1 MQKRLADTENR
12 GLFYAL
18 YSRIFM
24 LEADEALLKMI
35 EKKEIK
41 EFFPNL
47 FEWEEY
53 SQKSKQ
59 ENIDTYLNVDFTDLS
74 LINLVPYESFYLRED
89 GQIESGGDNPVYQAY
104 EEFDFIVE
112 KDKARVV
119 SPDHIGVELEF
130 MYMLCNAEAK
140 ALANS
145 DAVAADALRQKQ
157 KDFLHKHLLRWV
169 PLYLINVKNEARTP
183 LYHDAAMTG
192 LDFILSDYEYL
203 NA

>member
-1 MQKRLADTENR
+1 MQERLANAKNR

-24 LEADEALLKMI
+24 LEADEALLKTI
-35 EKKEIK
+35 EQKEIK

-47 FEWEEY
+47 FDWDEY
-53 SQKSKQ
+53 KRLGKNEIIEQ
-59 ENIDTYLNVDFTDLS
+59 YLNVDFTDIS
-74 LINLVPYESFYLRED
+74 LINLIPYESFYIRED

-130 MYMLCNAEAK
+130 MYMLCEAEAK

-145 DAVAADALRQKQ
+145 DAVAAQELRDKQ
-157 KDFLHKHLLRWV
+157 KYFLENHLMKWA
-169 PLYLINVKNEARTP
+169 PLYLINVKNEAQTP

-192 LDFILSDYEYL
+192 VEFLLSDYEYL

>member
-1 MQKRLADTENR
+1 MQERLANAKNR

-24 LEADEALLKMI
+24 LEADEALLKTI
-35 EKKEIK
+35 EQKEIK

-47 FEWEEY
+47 FDWDEY
-53 SQKSKQ
+53 KSLGKNEIIEQ
-59 ENIDTYLNVDFTDLS
+59 YLNVDFTDIS
-74 LINLVPYESFYLRED
+74 LINLIPYESFYLRED

-104 EEFDFIVE
+104 EEFDFVVE
-112 KDKARVV
+112 KEKARVV

-130 MYMLCNAEAK
+130 MYMLCDAEAK

-145 DAVAADALRQKQ
+145 DAVAAQELREKQ
-157 KDFLHKHLLRWV
+157 KSFLENHLMKWA
-169 PLYLINVKNEARTP
+169 PLYLINVKNEAQTP

-192 LDFILSDYEYL
+192 VEFLLSDYEYL

>member
-1 MQKRLADTENR
+1 MQNRLADTQTRE
-12 GLFYAL
+12 LFYAL

-24 LEADEALLKMI
+24 KEADVALLKTI

-47 FEWEEY
+47 FEWDEY
-53 SQKSKQ
+53 RQKSKQ
-59 ENIDTYLNVDFTDLS
+59 EIIDNYLNVDFTDIS
-74 LINLVPYESFYLRED
+74 LLNLIPYESFYLRED
-89 GQIESGGDNPVYQAY
+89 GQIESGGDNPVYRAY

-130 MYMLCNAEAK
+130 MYMLCHAETK
-140 ALANS
+140 ALENS
-145 DAVAADALRQKQ
+145 DAVAAEELRQRQ
-157 KDFLHKHLLRWV
+157 KSFLENHLMKWA
-169 PLYLINVKNEARTP
+169 PLYLINVKNEAQTP
-183 LYHDAAMTG
+183 LYYDAAMTG
-192 LDFILSDYEYL
+192 VEFILSDYEYL